1 LQDVE
6 EDVQRKNVK
15 DAVEEE
21 QGNNIMISI
30 YIYAETRIVLR

>member
-1 LQDVE
+1 MVNVLQDLQ
-6 EDVQRKNVK
+6 D
-15 DAVEEE
+15 VEEE